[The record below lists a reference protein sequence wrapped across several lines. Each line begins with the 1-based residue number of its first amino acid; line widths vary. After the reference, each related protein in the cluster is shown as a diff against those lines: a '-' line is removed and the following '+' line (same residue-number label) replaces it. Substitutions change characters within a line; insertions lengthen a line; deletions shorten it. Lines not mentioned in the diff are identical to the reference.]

1 MITPKLFCI
10 LGKKI
15 FFLRLFYSNPNLTYS
30 YLFRI
35 KKEREEK
42 DKKEKK
48 KPLVSSASSAAP
60 KMAGEGNIKV

>member
-1 MITPKLFCI
+1 MYFV
-10 LGKKI
+10 
-15 FFLRLFYSNPNLTYS
+15 LRLFYSNPNLTYS

-48 KPLVSSASSAAP
+48 KPVVSSATRSEQVVSSAPSAAP